1 MRNPAVLALT
11 LLAFGLSFGT
21 VSHAVDVGHD
31 PGNIEAERVS
41 NEAEPVA
48 TGHHESKINWFDFS
62 AGIDEPQPLVAVF
75 LNFALLCVAVYLLLR
90 GAISRRLTGRK
101 KSVED
106 ALAEAAEMKEAAERA
121 LATAKAKIESVDAE
135 MKSIREDIEAA
146 GRAEAERLVEDAKER
161 AERISRD
168 TQALIEQEITRLAG
182 QIRAEIVQGVLAE
195 ATRILKENI
204 EKQDQDRLAEEFLE
218 NIGEITKSEATP

>member
-11 LLAFGLSFGT
+11 LLTLGLSFGT
-21 VSHAVDVGHD
+21 VCYAVDAD
-31 PGNIEAERVS
+31 YGNQDSKWVQEDSEPATAPDHVS
-41 NEAEPVA
+41 E
-48 TGHHESKINWFDFS
+48 INWFDFS

-106 ALAEAAEMKEAAERA
+106 ALAEAAEMKESAERA

-146 GRAEAERLVEDAKER
+146 GRAEATRLVEDAKER

-182 QIRAEIVQGVLAE
+182 QIREEIVQGVLAE

-218 NIGEITKSEATP
+218 NIGEITKSEATQ